1 MSEKSAAWNT
11 KNLGIPDEFSKFVRH
26 HPSELMLRSLFSAT
40 YSENPPKI
48 TSATRVL
55 DIGVM
60 YVNNL
65 VPFHD
70 RGARCFGV
78 EINEDMMGIANRC
91 AAQQGIDA
99 DIRVGS
105 NRNLGHGDKSFDI
118 VLSINVIHYE
128 NDEAGLRAAIEE
140 YHRVLDDEGR
150 LFVVSAGPE
159 HYIRVNAK
167 HLGPNR
173 FGITADDFRR
183 GQVMAYFE
191 NETQLGEL
199 LGEKFR
205 LVETGRVIEKHAR
218 ADVDF
223 LYALAVK

>member
-11 KNLGIPDEFSKFVRH
+11 KNLSIPDDFSKFVRH

-40 YSENPPKI
+40 YSKHPPKI
-48 TSATRVL
+48 TDATRVL

-70 RGARCFGV
+70 RGAQCFGV
-78 EINEDMMGIANRC
+78 EINEDMVSIAKRC
-91 AAQQGIDA
+91 AAQQGITA

-105 NRNLGHGDKSFDI
+105 NRNIGHNDKSFDI
-118 VLSINVIHYE
+118 LLSINVVHYE
-128 NDEAGLRAAIEE
+128 NDQSGLRAAIEE
-140 YHRVLDDEGR
+140 YHRVLDKDGR

-159 HYIRVNAK
+159 HYIRLNAK
-167 HLGPNR
+167 HLGPNQ
-173 FGITADDFRR
+173 FEITADDFRR
-183 GQVMAYFE
+183 GQIMAYFE
-191 NETQLGEL
+191 DEAQLGEL

-205 LVETGRVIEKHAR
+205 MVETGRVIERHAR
-218 ADVDF
+218 ANVDF
-223 LYALAVK
+223 LYAVAVK